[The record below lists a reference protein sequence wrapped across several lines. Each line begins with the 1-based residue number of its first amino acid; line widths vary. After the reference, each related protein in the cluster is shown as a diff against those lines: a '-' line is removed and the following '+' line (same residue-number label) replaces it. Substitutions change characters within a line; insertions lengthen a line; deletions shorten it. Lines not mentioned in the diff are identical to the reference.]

1 MKLTRALPLSTLL
14 GLAACGGADKAVTGV
29 PQNAFTGSI
38 TVSGPMPAGTT
49 SCLATAHVVITAA
62 GATPHS
68 VPVAGGDCVEFLNSD
83 TAVHKI
89 APNTVGGCAELGS
102 TSSISAGNT
111 FTTVPLAG
119 PRTCNW
125 MDAFNP
131 PPAGGGGGGGGY

>member
-1 MKLTRALPLSTLL
+1 MRFARSLPLSALL
-14 GLAACGGADKAVTGV
+14 GLAACGGTDTPAAGV
-29 PQNAFTGSI
+29 PQNAFTGAI
-38 TVSGPMPAGTT
+38 TVSGPMPASTT
-49 SCLATAHVVITAA
+49 NCLATSRVVITATGVA
-62 GATPHS
+62 PHT

-89 APNTVGGCAELGS
+89 APNTVGGCAELRS

-125 MDAFNP
+125 MDSFNP
-131 PPAGGGGGGGGY
+131 PPAGGGGGGGY